1 MSNVGTLFSKS
12 RKISIRSSLN
22 PRRRDFRLSKKS
34 PQRDVIASIREYF
47 ANGRMCEASC
57 YPRHVWRMRIL
68 HFCVGNTSTLVPA
81 GRWRRKG
88 MRNGA
93 LLELSAP
100 SPRSIS
106 FAVLQHGPRS
116 SRILPA
122 GKLGSCYEMYM
133 ILEIYLSANVGATAE
148 VRNYSFS
155 TKRSI
160 CFIRSLVRT
169 KPRPRRVITSSSCP
183 AIAMRDPGKLSA
195 TFLESTLLRWYW
207 ACIFVYIPWGSKDH
221 PLLWETTNYG

>member
-160 CFIRSLVRT
+160 CFIRYGRNRGQGVSLRRRHA
-169 KPRPRRVITSSSCP
+169 PRS
-183 AIAMRDPGKLSA
+183 
-195 TFLESTLLRWYW
+195 RWE
-207 ACIFVYIPWGSKDH
+207 IQVNSRQLFSN
-221 PLLWETTNYG
+221 PLC